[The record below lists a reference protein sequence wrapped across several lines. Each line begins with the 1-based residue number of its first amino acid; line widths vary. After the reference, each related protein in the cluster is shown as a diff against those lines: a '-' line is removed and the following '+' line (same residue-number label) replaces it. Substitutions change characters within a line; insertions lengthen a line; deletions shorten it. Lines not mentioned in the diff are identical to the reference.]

1 MQLCRL
7 GGDTPSRCATS
18 ITRCGQRWALRGW
31 FLAVRSLPCRPGQ
44 TGSCGWRRTA
54 ARVPA
59 MARREQV
66 SGT

>member
-1 MQLCRL
+1 VVRHPNGAIFRL
-7 GGDTPSRCATS
+7 EKDANERDN
-18 ITRCGQRWALRGW
+18 
-31 FLAVRSLPCRPGQ
+31 PGQ

-66 SGT
+66 SRDLTAA